1 LLKKLN
7 LKKATKIL
15 KNSGEE
21 VLKKNALHVIKDED
35 NALNLLQA
43 TDDFLLEGSLN
54 NWSVNDDYLK
64 VTVNGEVIDQTYD
77 LFNDNEIK
85 EFKDIYN
92 SINSVESTPID
103 PDMNSVDDIINDIF
117 SNPTA
122 TSRFEDLSRPERRR
136 IEREMEKAKKT
147 KQNSSNTNG
156 SNREERRRQRK
167 ESNSGNST
175 KSKSKKKKNKKQQRR
190 KERQR
195 AANETLEK
203 QRIHKEN
210 IDRANEWQRQEA
222 NRILDEN
229 MELVNK
235 KFNSN
240 IDPNQTWTP
249 DERPRYN
256 STQKEIESYIDVA
269 SSKYNPDDYLEALDG
284 SYYAP
289 EGGYFEKQEVEVP
302 IKDTKKTKK
311 ISTDAA
317 EEAAEKTIEQVTDD
331 LADTTGQKKVVRN
344 RMHSVKD
351 ALDPNKLSKL
361 DMANAAFSVIGAV
374 STYKSARR
382 EGHGVVSSTVRAGLD
397 FAQGELLG
405 FWGNLGVGLVKTIPS
420 VAIAGTEMLYKESRR
435 MNSAAN
441 AQVFGGAQFA
451 DNQQLATMRQSGMEM
466 AKMANYN
473 LQQTLM
479 GNEAT
484 YLHR

>member
-1 LLKKLN
+1 LLKKIN
-7 LKKATKIL
+7 LKKATKTL
-15 KNSGEE
+15 KNIGEE
-21 VLKKNALHVIKDED
+21 ISKKNALHVVKDED
-35 NALNLLQA
+35 NVLNLLQA
-43 TDDFLLEGSLN
+43 TDDFVLEGTLN
-54 NWSVNDDYLK
+54 SWSINDDYLK
-64 VTVNGEVIDQTYD
+64 VTVNGEAIDQTYD
-77 LFNDNEIK
+77 LFDDMDIK
-85 EFKDIYN
+85 EFKDVYN
-92 SINSVESTPID
+92 SINNVEPTPIV
-103 PDMNSVDDIINDIF
+103 PDMNVAEDIAEDAF
-117 SNPTA
+117 SNPVA
-122 TSRFEDLSRPERRR
+122 TSNVNNLNRTERRR
-136 IEREMEKAKKT
+136 LEREMEKAKKT
-147 KQNSSNTNG
+147 KQNSNNVNG
-156 SNREERRRQRK
+156 PNREERRKQNK
-167 ESNSGNST
+167 SSSEQSTNSKT
-175 KSKSKKKKNKKQQRR
+175 KKKKNNKQQKK
-190 KERQR
+190 KERQK
-195 AANETLEK
+195 AANEVLEK
-203 QRIHKEN
+203 QRAHKEN

-222 NRILDEN
+222 NKILEEN

-249 DERPRYN
+249 DGRPAYN
-256 STQKEIESYIDVA
+256 STHKEIENYIDAA
-269 SSKYNPDDYLEALDG
+269 SGEYNPDDYLDALDG

-289 EGGYFEKQEVEVP
+289 EGGYFETQEVEAP
-302 IKDTKKTKK
+302 IKNPKKV
-311 ISTDAA
+311 STEAA

-344 RMHSVKD
+344 RIHSVKD

-466 AKMANYN
+466 AKMAQYN